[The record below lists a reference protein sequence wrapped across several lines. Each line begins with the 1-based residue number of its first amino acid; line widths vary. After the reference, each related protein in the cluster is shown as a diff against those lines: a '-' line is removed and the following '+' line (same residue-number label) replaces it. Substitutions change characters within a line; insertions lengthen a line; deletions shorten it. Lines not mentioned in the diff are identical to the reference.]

1 MKVGQASSLSNFIEV
16 VLRFAGLQLV
26 HRLEAPEAYAT
37 FHCAHKGVIPKAD
50 LPLIKLKTV
59 TTLKNAPPDRV
70 QSKYSKTPF

>member
-16 VLRFAGLQLV
+16 VLRFAGLQHV
-26 HRLEAPEAYAT
+26 HRLEAYAT
-37 FHCAHKGVIPKAD
+37 FHCAHKGVIPEAD